1 MVYTFHSEL
10 HPMLWGTE
18 NWILPPGEIASGF
31 PLLIKFIDP
40 HLDLSIQVHPTD
52 AYAKTHGLPHGKTEM
67 WVVTDATPTAFLYS
81 GFDSPLTK
89 EQYAAK
95 VADGTIAEA
104 LRRYTPKRGDCFYLP
119 PGRIHSLGAG
129 AQVCEIQQN
138 CNITFRI
145 FDYNRRDAQ
154 GNLRELHT
162 EKAAEC
168 MDFTVLEDYQTHYES
183 KPNEPAQLVQCPY
196 FTTHLLDVQG
206 TVRRELV
213 SGHRVLVCME
223 GQALLQ
229 TGDTKQTI
237 DAQTAVLLTDCGSYV
252 LDGQARILEVTY

>member
-18 NWILPPGEIASGF
+18 NWLLPPEEIAAGF

-104 LRRYTPKRGDCFYLP
+104 LRRYIPKRGDCFYLP
-119 PGRIHSLGAG
+119 AGRIHSLGAG

-138 CNITFRI
+138 CNITYRI

-154 GNLRELHT
+154 GNLRELHIQQ
-162 EKAAEC
+162 AAEC
-168 MDFTVLEDYQTHYES
+168 IDFAVQEDYQTHYEA
-183 KPNEPAQLVQCPY
+183 KPNVPAQLVECPY
-196 FTTHLLDVQG
+196 FTTNMIDVQG
-206 TVRRELV
+206 SVSREPA
-213 SGHRVLVCME
+213 GERCVLVCME
-223 GQALLQ
+223 GQAQLQ
-229 TGDTKQTI
+229 TADTKQTI
-237 DAQTAVLLTDCGSYV
+237 DAQTAVLLTDCKSYV
-252 LDGQARILEVTY
+252 LNGQARFLEVVY